1 MELSG
6 IVSDPNY
13 EAVSYAHVIIKN
25 KDRGVITNMKGMFTI
40 VTSPGD
46 TVIFSAIGFK
56 PVELIIPDSMKQV
69 HRSIDIIMPV
79 DTIMIAEV
87 RIYPWKTYAEFKQA
101 FVNLE
106 LPDDDAERARQN
118 IALIKTQIILSNEPN
133 PKNNFRYVMQN
144 EYEKTMIQGQYPSIP
159 ILNPLNWARFIEA
172 LKEGRFKD
180 EHKDLR

>member
-13 EAVSYAHVIIKN
+13 EPVSYAHVIIKN
-25 KDRGVITNMKGMFTI
+25 KDRGVITNMKGLFTI
-40 VTSPGD
+40 VTAPGD
-46 TVIFSAIGFK
+46 TVVFSAIGFK
-56 PVELIIPDSMKQV
+56 PVELIIPDSMNQV
-69 HRSIDIIMPV
+69 HRTIDIIMPV

-87 RIYPWKTYAEFKQA
+87 KIYPWKTYAEFKQA

-133 PKNNFRYVMQN
+133 PNNNFRYVMQN

-172 LKEGRFKD
+172 LKEGRLKD